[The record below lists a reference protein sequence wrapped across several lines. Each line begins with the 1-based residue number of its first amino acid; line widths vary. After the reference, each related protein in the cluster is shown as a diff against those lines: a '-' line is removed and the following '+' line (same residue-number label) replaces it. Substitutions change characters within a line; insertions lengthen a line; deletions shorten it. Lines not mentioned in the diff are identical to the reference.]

1 MNGLPLDHIGIA
13 VPSIRESAAT
23 FEPITGARCST
34 IEELPELGV
43 NVAFVGSIELIEPR
57 SSDGPIARFLARR
70 GPGIHHVAY
79 RVSDLRATLQDLNT
93 RGFQLIDEE
102 PRLGARKHLVAFI
115 HPKSTSGTL
124 IELVQ
129 HRPGPQE
136 LASYT

>member
-1 MNGLPLDHIGIA
+1 MNGLPLDHVGIA
-13 VPSIRESAAT
+13 VQSIQESAAI
-23 FEPITGARCST
+23 FEPITGATCST
-34 IEELPELGV
+34 IEELPEQDV

-57 SSDGPIARFLARR
+57 SSSSPIARFLARH

-102 PRLGARKHLVAFI
+102 PRPGARGHLVAFI
-115 HPKSTSGTL
+115 HPKSTGGTL

-129 HRPGPQE
+129 HGP
-136 LASYT
+136 

>member
-1 MNGLPLDHIGIA
+1 MNGLPLDHIGVA
-13 VPSIRESAAT
+13 VPSIQESAAT
-23 FEPITGARCST
+23 FEPITGAACST
-34 IEELPELGV
+34 TEELPELDV

-57 SSDGPIARFLARR
+57 SSDGAIARFLASR
-70 GPGIHHVAY
+70 GPGIHHIAY

-115 HPKSTSGTL
+115 HPKSASGTL

-129 HRPGPQE
+129 HSP
-136 LASYT
+136 

>member
-1 MNGLPLDHIGIA
+1 MNGLPLDHVGVA
-13 VPSIRESAAT
+13 VPSIQESAAT
-23 FEPITGARCST
+23 FEPITGATCST
-34 IEELPELGV
+34 IEELPEQDV

-57 SSDGPIARFLARR
+57 SDTSPVARFLTRR

-102 PRLGARKHLVAFI
+102 PRLGARGHLVAFV
-115 HPKSTSGTL
+115 HPKSTGGTL

-129 HRPGPQE
+129 RSP
-136 LASYT
+136 

>member
-1 MNGLPLDHIGIA
+1 MNGFPLDHVGVA
-13 VPSIRESAAT
+13 VASIRESAAT
-23 FEPITGARCST
+23 FEPITGATCSSV
-34 IEELPELGV
+34 EELPGHDV

-57 SSDGPIARFLARR
+57 SSASPVARFLSRR

-102 PRLGARKHLVAFI
+102 PRPGARGHLVAFI
-115 HPKSTSGTL
+115 HPKSTGGTL

-129 HRPGPQE
+129 HGP
-136 LASYT
+136 

>member
-1 MNGLPLDHIGIA
+1 MNGLPLDHIGVA
-13 VPSIRESAAT
+13 VASIRESAAT
-23 FEPITGARCST
+23 LEPIMGTTCSN
-34 IEELPELGV
+34 IEELPGHDV

-57 SSDGPIARFLARR
+57 SSASPVARFLTRR

-93 RGFQLIDEE
+93 RGFHLIDEE
-102 PRLGARKHLVAFI
+102 PRPGARGHLVAFI

-129 HRPGPQE
+129 HSP
-136 LASYT
+136 

>member
-1 MNGLPLDHIGIA
+1 MNGLPLDHIGVA
-13 VPSIRESAAT
+13 VASIRESAAT
-23 FEPITGARCST
+23 LEPIMGAICSSV
-34 IEELPELGV
+34 EELPGHDV

-57 SSDGPIARFLARR
+57 SSASPVARFLARR

-102 PRLGARKHLVAFI
+102 PRPGARGHLVAFI
-115 HPKSTSGTL
+115 HPKSTAGTL

-129 HRPGPQE
+129 HGP
-136 LASYT
+136 

>member
-1 MNGLPLDHIGIA
+1 MNGLPLDHVGVA

-23 FEPITGARCST
+23 FEPIMGATCSG
-34 IEELPELGV
+34 IEELPGHDV

-57 SSDGPIARFLARR
+57 SDASPVARFLTRN

-93 RGFQLIDEE
+93 RGFRLLDEE
-102 PRLGARKHLVAFI
+102 PRAGARGHLVAFI
-115 HPKSTSGTL
+115 HPKSTDGTL

-129 HRPGPQE
+129 HGP
-136 LASYT
+136 

>member
-23 FEPITGARCST
+23 FEPIAGAPCSAT
-34 IEELPELGV
+34 EELPEQGV

-57 SSDGPIARFLARR
+57 SDTSPVARFLTRR

-102 PRLGARKHLVAFI
+102 PRLGARGHLVAFV
-115 HPKSTSGTL
+115 HPESTD
-124 IELVQ
+124 Q
-129 HRPGPQE
+129 GPLGRQGRR
-136 LASYT
+136 TGCRR

>member
-1 MNGLPLDHIGIA
+1 MNGLPLDHIGVA

-23 FEPITGARCST
+23 FEPIFGAACSAV
-34 IEELPELGV
+34 EELPELDV
-43 NVAFVGSIELIEPR
+43 NVAFVGSMELIEPR

-102 PRLGARKHLVAFI
+102 PRLGARDQLVAFV
-115 HPKSTSGTL
+115 HPKSTDGTL

-129 HRPGPQE
+129 RGP
-136 LASYT
+136 